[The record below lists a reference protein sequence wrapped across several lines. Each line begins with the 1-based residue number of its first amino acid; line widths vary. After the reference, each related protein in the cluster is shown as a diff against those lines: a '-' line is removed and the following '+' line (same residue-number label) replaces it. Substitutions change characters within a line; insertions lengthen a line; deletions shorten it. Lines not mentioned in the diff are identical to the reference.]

1 MSHEHGGGEEAIRRS
16 NLEAQQYNDAKRSRR
31 LGQETMQKAIE
42 ERLIEIE
49 AQTEVIEP
57 MEDQ

>member
-1 MSHEHGGGEEAIRRS
+1 MSHEHGGGAEAIRRS

-42 ERLIEIE
+42 EQLIEIE